1 MAKGMCLRDSY
12 TLTNLCVLS
21 REKLVTKSI
30 KKFTN
35 VHKTIDRM
43 RSSKNNLVLS
53 NRAKKKVVKKSAAK
67 EPAQY
72 ASINQTRVA
81 DFTREQRFI
90 DTREQQVVEWADYGE
105 LTSTSTAS
113 GYYSFS
119 TVFTDLPDNA
129 NYSGA
134 FDQYRIDSI
143 EYHFLPMTQLSAP
156 GTAPAYAN
164 LFVYHDYD
172 DVATP
177 VTQSA
182 ARSYGNLTIV
192 GAGEKHIRKI
202 RPHIAAAATTSG
214 AASIVGAIN
223 VVSTWL
229 DTSSTG
235 IPHYGVKAIV
245 TQSNSTAVSKWYLY
259 ARIEVSLRNQK

>member
-1 MAKGMCLRDSY
+1 
-12 TLTNLCVLS
+12 
-21 REKLVTKSI
+21 
-30 KKFTN
+30 
-35 VHKTIDRM
+35 M
-43 RSSKNNLVLS
+43 RSNKMRILS
-53 NRAKKKVVKKSAAK
+53 NRAPVKSGKRSDSNKSAAK

-72 ASINQTRVA
+72 ASLNQTRVA
-81 DFTREQRFI
+81 DFTRELRSI
-90 DTREQQVVEWADYGE
+90 DTRERQVVQWADYGE
-105 LTSTSTAS
+105 MTSTSSAN

-119 TVFTDLPDNA
+119 TVFTDIPDNA

-143 EYHFLPMTQLSAP
+143 EYHFLPMTQLSSP

-172 DVATP
+172 DVSTP
-177 VTQSA
+177 PNQAS

-202 RPHIAAAATTSG
+202 RPHIAAAATSSG
-214 AASIVGAIN
+214 AATILGAIN

-229 DTSSTG
+229 DSSSTA